1 MKLFVDIGG
10 THLRSELQTPSGVIS
25 DSVSSQEYDLISFI
39 EKKLEFY
46 PFITFIGI
54 SYAGQIYKGEILSA
68 PNIALKE
75 SKIKE
80 YFESRYDLRLEIDN
94 DLNCAAMAEA
104 DYFKSDSLLALYVG
118 TGIGSAFIDGGRLVR
133 GFKNMALEVGHIPYK
148 QTSYVC
154 GCGKTNCLELYASAS
169 GLEKR
174 MKQLDIPIVSFAEL
188 ENSEDEQKS
197 GIVLDFKEALLF
209 ATATLI
215 TLTNPKIVVFGGGVM
230 KHNPQ
235 ILEYL
240 KENLEGQAF
249 SSSLRE
255 VNLYI
260 SSLAN
265 GAMSGA
271 KLLEENIYE

>member
-1 MKLFVDIGG
+1 MKLFIDIGG
-10 THLRSELQTPSGVIS
+10 THLRSELQMPSGVIS
-25 DSVSSQEYDLISFI
+25 DSVSSQEHDLISFI
-39 EKKLEFY
+39 EKKLELY

-75 SKIKE
+75 PKIKE

-118 TGIGSAFIDGGRLVR
+118 TGIGSAFIDEGRLIR
-133 GFKNMALEVGHIPYK
+133 GSKNMAFEIGHIPYK
-148 QTSYVC
+148 QTSLRC

-169 GLEKR
+169 GLQKWMEHLK
-174 MKQLDIPIVSFAEL
+174 MPILSFSEL
-188 ENSEDEQKS
+188 ENSKNKQKR
-197 GIVLDFKEALLF
+197 GIALDFKEALLF

-215 TLTNPKIVVFGGGVM
+215 TLTNPKIIVFGGGVIE
-230 KHNPQ
+230 HNPQ
-235 ILEYL
+235 IVEYL
-240 KENLEGQAF
+240 KENIEGQAF
-249 SSSLRE
+249 SGSLCGL
-255 VNLYI
+255 NFYI
-260 SSLAN
+260 SSLEN

>member
-1 MKLFVDIGG
+1 MKLFIDIGG
-10 THLRSELQTPSGVIS
+10 THLRSELQTPGGMIS
-25 DSVSSQEYDLISFI
+25 DSVSSQEHDLISFI
-39 EKKLEFY
+39 EKKLEVY

-54 SYAGQIYKGEILSA
+54 SYAGQIYRGEILSA

-104 DYFKSDSLLALYVG
+104 DYFKSESLLALYVG
-118 TGIGSAFIDGGRLVR
+118 TGIGSAFIDSGRLVR
-133 GFKNMALEVGHIPYK
+133 GSRNMAFEIGHIPYK
-148 QTSYVC
+148 QTPLTC

-169 GLEKR
+169 GLQKWMEHLK
-174 MKQLDIPIVSFAEL
+174 MPTLSFAEL
-188 ENSEDEQKS
+188 ENSEDKQKN
-197 GIVLDFKEALLF
+197 GIALDLKEALLF

-215 TLTNPKIVVFGGGVM
+215 TLTNPKIVVFGGGVIA
-230 KHNPQ
+230 HNPQ
-235 ILEYL
+235 IVEYL

-249 SSSLRE
+249 SGSLRGL
-255 VNLYI
+255 NLYI
-260 SSLAN
+260 SSLEN
-265 GAMSGA
+265 GAMKGA